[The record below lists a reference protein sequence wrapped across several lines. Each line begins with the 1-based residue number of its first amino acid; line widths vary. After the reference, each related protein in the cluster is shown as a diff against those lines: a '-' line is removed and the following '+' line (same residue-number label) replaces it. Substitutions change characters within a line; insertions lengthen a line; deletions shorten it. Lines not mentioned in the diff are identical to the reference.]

1 MLTKVGHKWLR
12 IDNTAWI
19 MVHLHYWRKQ
29 VYTGASEKRDGSNKK
44 RLLLRQFLEDFS
56 NSEITVFLMYFSLLK
71 FLSGFQLSG
80 KVVEKEDT
88 KYGTQQEFNVS
99 VGFDRCKI
107 TEVSCTC
114 GNKDILWC
122 PHVVALSLFRIRNPE
137 EVTLRVPISET
148 LLQMNRDQLQKLLQY
163 LITEHHTEVLPTAQR
178 LADEILLKTS
188 EINRLHG
195 APDPTAGASAEEE
208 SCWHLDAEQVRQQVR
223 NYLSQ
228 GGYHGSGKYL
238 LSMFAKVRKQVW

>member
-1 MLTKVGHKWLR
+1 M
-12 IDNTAWI
+12 
-19 MVHLHYWRKQ
+19 Y
-29 VYTGASEKRDGSNKK
+29 EF
-44 RLLLRQFLEDFS
+44 LLIFL
-56 NSEITVFLMYFSLLK
+56 L
-71 FLSGFQLSG
+71 GFQLSG
-80 KVVEKEDT
+80 KVVEQEGN
-88 KYGTQQEFNVS
+88 KYGSQQEEYNVS

-107 TEVSCTC
+107 TEVSCSC

-137 EVTLRVPISET
+137 KVTLRVPISET
-148 LLQMNRDQLQKLLQY
+148 LLQMNREQLQKLLQY

-195 APDPTAGASAEEE
+195 APDPTAGAGADDE

-228 GGYHGSGKYL
+228 GGYYGSGKHL
-238 LSMFAKVRKQVW
+238 LSMFAKVKKTNG

>member
-1 MLTKVGHKWLR
+1 ME
-12 IDNTAWI
+12 
-19 MVHLHYWRKQ
+19 Q
-29 VYTGASEKRDGSNKK
+29 
-44 RLLLRQFLEDFS
+44 
-56 NSEITVFLMYFSLLK
+56 
-71 FLSGFQLSG
+71 
-80 KVVEKEDT
+80 EDT
-88 KYGTQQEFNVS
+88 RYGTQQEEYNVS

-122 PHVVALSLFRIRNPE
+122 PHVVALSLFRIRNPDK
-137 EVTLRVPISET
+137 VTLRVPISET
-148 LLQMNRDQLQKLLQY
+148 LLQMNREQLQKLLQY

-188 EINRLHG
+188 EINRLPG
-195 APDPTAGASAEEE
+195 APDPTAGAGAEDE

-228 GGYHGSGKYL
+228 GGYYGSGKHL
-238 LSMFAKVRKQVW
+238 LSMFAKVRNICDCLTTPENQLQPENKAIN